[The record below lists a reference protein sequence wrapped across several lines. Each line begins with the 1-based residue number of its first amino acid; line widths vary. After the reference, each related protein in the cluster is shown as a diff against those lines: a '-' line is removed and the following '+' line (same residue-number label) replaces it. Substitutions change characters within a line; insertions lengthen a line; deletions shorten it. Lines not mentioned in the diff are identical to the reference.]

1 MSFKKIN
8 PNKSYKTSELV
19 NKINELNQALDKF
32 VSAIDSRLSEL
43 DEKIENLEEERTLI
57 KAPKIKLPEC
67 IAKKILPD
75 GTLSGGIEANASSIN
90 VLENIIDD
98 DDDYNEKQRFALYK
112 LVKEYES

>member
-1 MSFKKIN
+1 MPIDVETRRKLDLLT
-8 PNKSYKTSELV
+8 KSV
-19 NKINELNQALDKF
+19 DKLREA
-32 VSAIDSRLSEL
+32 VAQIA
-43 DEKIENLEEERTLI
+43 EEIHPLI
-57 KAPKIKLPEC
+57 KAPKKAVPLY

>member
-43 DEKIENLEEERTLI
+43 DEKIENLEEERTVTI
-57 KAPKIKLPEC
+57 KAPKRALPQF
-67 IAKKILPD
+67 IAKRVLID
-75 GTLSGGIEANASSIN
+75 GTLMGAIEDSASDIVNLKDS
-90 VLENIIDD
+90 LDEDD
-98 DDDYNEKQRFALYK
+98 DAAGLNFAIYK
-112 LVKEYES
+112 LVDEYKV